1 MYDSQQSMRES
12 LYKHQSSN
20 RGKWLVHFTVMLF
33 SLLIFFFTGACN
45 TAKEPDQKEDP
56 DIIIY
61 CENGILAPVLE
72 IVKEYEDSTGV
83 SINIQNDC
91 ARNLI
96 NLIHYRREADI
107 FIPDS
112 REALDKI
119 LATSPEV
126 ISDSVYVGN
135 QTLVFI
141 IPRKN
146 PLKLSGE
153 LESLTTPENGII
165 LANPESSTL
174 GFSSGIL
181 LRKHQ
186 LYDQVMNSVLF
197 LTVDSRS
204 LVRNIASNHA
214 SLAIAW
220 ESDYL
225 TNSIRTQVDTLSIQS
240 PHKSFPAV
248 AALLN
253 TGSNKENARQF
264 LSILNQENAR
274 KIFEKYGIRQPM

>member
-1 MYDSQQSMRES
+1 ME
-12 LYKHQSSN
+12 
-20 RGKWLVHFTVMLF
+20 KWLTHFPIMLF
-33 SLLIFFFTGACN
+33 SFLIFFFSGACN
-45 TAKEPDQKEDP
+45 TAKETDKEEDP
-56 DIIIY
+56 DMIIY

-72 IVKEYEDSTGV
+72 IVQEYEDSTGLNI
-83 SINIQNDC
+83 SIQNDC

-112 REALDKI
+112 REALNKI
-119 LATSPEV
+119 LAASPEM
-126 ISDSVYVGN
+126 ISDSVYLGN

-146 PLKLSGE
+146 PLKLSGA

-181 LRKHQ
+181 LRKHL

-248 AALLN
+248 AVLLN
-253 TGSNKENARQF
+253 TGSHKKNALQF

-274 KIFEKYGIRQPM
+274 KIFEKYGIRQPI